1 MGWLCPVPGESTKA
15 IGGILMT
22 IPKAFSQDVPMGP
35 SNLAGATVC
44 TLAGVGANAAES
56 AERGRLSGFMAVTC
70 LLTPLRPRSRDRA
83 DEFMMD
89 PSPRS
94 VS

>member
-15 IGGILMT
+15 VGGILMT

-44 TLAGVGANAAES
+44 TLAGVGAKQLN
-56 AERGRLSGFMAVTC
+56 RLSVGAC
-70 LLTPLRPRSRDRA
+70 QGLWLLP
-83 DEFMMD
+83 
-89 PSPRS
+89 
-94 VS
+94 VY